1 VAAATATAACVG
13 LMDATGPALDAN
25 AHAALLATVVAAY
38 DAAARRAEVS
48 SAKTAKETE
57 TAKNGFF
64 FTAPELPAPSPRLA
78 RALESALESLTR
90 GAGKRPLGAGYRAA
104 VERLRD
110 VDAACRRLSHGSG
123 DPNAIKETVSARD
136 VAARVAAPL
145 WLLRFL
151 LRLNGGAAKAACAA
165 HAETAFDACLAP
177 ARHVN
182 DHHLAFAFSRDE
194 NLAACREE
202 EEEKRRFTMSALAT
216 AGASVRFAVALAA
229 KRGVA
234 LSARCASRM
243 AAAPS
248 SLAATLAPTGS
259 LDGAT
264 CHAACVSVFV
274 PACDLLTQ
282 VLRTRKEEMR
292 RSAALIVASCAA
304 LLDALRA
311 WHEASVALRRKGDD
325 EKRNEKKRRLTNA
338 TDDSWE
344 SIASAC
350 RRGGAALAC
359 VYEEACSSGLN
370 RYCAHLLADA
380 VTNVCGGDAGV
391 GPFAAASLKPGM
403 FALIDACGDRELGQ
417 IHFSFGSQA
426 GGARRVALAALIEEH
441 KRAHKYDGKV

>member
-1 VAAATATAACVG
+1 
-13 LMDATGPALDAN
+13 
-25 AHAALLATVVAAY
+25 
-38 DAAARRAEVS
+38 
-48 SAKTAKETE
+48 
-57 TAKNGFF
+57 
-64 FTAPELPAPSPRLA
+64 
-78 RALESALESLTR
+78 
-90 GAGKRPLGAGYRAA
+90 
-104 VERLRD
+104 
-110 VDAACRRLSHGSG
+110 
-123 DPNAIKETVSARD
+123 
-136 VAARVAAPL
+136 
-145 WLLRFL
+145 
-151 LRLNGGAAKAACAA
+151 
-165 HAETAFDACLAP
+165 
-177 ARHVN
+177 
-182 DHHLAFAFSRDE
+182 
-194 NLAACREE
+194 
-202 EEEKRRFTMSALAT
+202 
-216 AGASVRFAVALAA
+216 
-229 KRGVA
+229 
-234 LSARCASRM
+234 
-243 AAAPS
+243 
-248 SLAATLAPTGS
+248 
-259 LDGAT
+259 
-264 CHAACVSVFV
+264 VFV

-282 VLRTRKEEMR
+282 VLRTRKEEMK

-325 EKRNEKKRRLTNA
+325 EKQNEKKRRLTNA

-380 VTNVCGGDAGV
+380 VTCVCGGDAGV